1 MITLSDIKT
10 ILYKE
15 AVIALGDQMMIT
27 KDKAAPTL
35 HEPSER
41 VVVVGN
47 ATDNADPW
55 QRAYVRLLVFIPDV
69 RSSED
74 GQTSFLEPDNARLTQ
89 VERILVTAFSR
100 STYGEFGGV
109 GYLFAIED
117 TGIEEDEPTKSHF
130 LNIRVK
136 FEITN
141 FKQL

>member
-1 MITLSDIKT
+1 M
-10 ILYKE
+10 
-15 AVIALGDQMMIT
+15 VLGDIPVT

-35 HEPSER
+35 HEPTEK
-41 VVVVGN
+41 VVIVGN

-55 QRAYVRLLVFIPDV
+55 QRAYVRLLVFIPDAL
-69 RSSED
+69 SSDD
-74 GQTSFLEPDNARLTQ
+74 GETSYLEPDNARLTQ

-100 STYGEFGGV
+100 STYGEYSGV

-117 TGIEEDEPTKSHF
+117 AGIEEDEPTKSHF
-130 LNIRVK
+130 LNIRMK